1 MKKVLIIQRLEKMG
15 LFNEERDSLDVNL
28 IKFLEKVRVI
38 PILLPNKYKNQ
49 EIFIKNIKPD
59 GIILSGGGNP
69 SENNQRKKNEINLIK
84 YSIKKK
90 IPLIGICRGAQVIN
104 LFYGG
109 QIKKIKGHVRK
120 FHEIKINKD
129 KKIKVNSFHDL
140 GFNEKMLGKNLIS
153 LSKSN
158 DGIIKFF
165 CHKTLNIFGI
175 MWHPERYKKF
185 KNHDL
190 KLFKNIFNI

>member
-90 IPLIGICRGAQVIN
+90 
-104 LFYGG
+104 
-109 QIKKIKGHVRK
+109 
-120 FHEIKINKD
+120 FH
-129 KKIKVNSFHDL
+129 
-140 GFNEKMLGKNLIS
+140 
-153 LSKSN
+153 
-158 DGIIKFF
+158 
-165 CHKTLNIFGI
+165 
-175 MWHPERYKKF
+175 
-185 KNHDL
+185 
-190 KLFKNIFNI
+190 